1 MEAHLPHRQDQLP
14 KDLLTDQLKHQAIV
28 MLVGLVTTIVMIS
41 TTPQNVSLMV
51 VTVAKKIPLKDGT
64 IIAKS
69 VNVLTPLNPQLK
81 LQWSAPFPN
90 GPVTISVMT
99 KTTTPSADL
108 MEAIVVIMT
117 ARVGIT
123 TAASVSALKCQQLL
137 KNPGI
142 PLKTQWR
149 PLKSPWGNVLPHNGL
164 ETIIV
169 TMRTTPPSVDLMEEI
184 VVITKWRAT
193 PTTAVLANA
202 WNTQSQLKNLELTV
216 LPHTGLEMPFVMMKT
231 TPKSVDLMVEIV
243 VTMKDKDGT
252 TIVLIV
258 NVFNKFY
265 FKNVIIHYLIS
276 RNKSCSIT

>member
-1 MEAHLPHRQDQLP
+1 
-14 KDLLTDQLKHQAIV
+14 
-28 MLVGLVTTIVMIS
+28 
-41 TTPQNVSLMV
+41 
-51 VTVAKKIPLKDGT
+51 
-64 IIAKS
+64 
-69 VNVLTPLNPQLK
+69 
-81 LQWSAPFPN
+81 
-90 GPVTISVMT
+90 
-99 KTTTPSADL
+99 

-169 TMRTTPPSVDLMEEI
+169 TMRTTPLSVDLMEEI

-193 PTTAVLANA
+193 PTIAVLANA
-202 WNTQSQLKNLELTV
+202 WNIQSQLKNLAQTV
-216 LPHTGLEMPFVMMKT
+216 LPHTGLEMPSVMTKI
-231 TPKSVDLMVEIV
+231 TPRSVDLMVEIV

-258 NVFNKFY
+258 NVLHKFY
-265 FKNVIIHYLIS
+265 VKNVFMHAYLIF

>member
-1 MEAHLPHRQDQLP
+1 
-14 KDLLTDQLKHQAIV
+14 
-28 MLVGLVTTIVMIS
+28 MLVGLPITIVMIS
-41 TTPQNVSLMV
+41 TTTQNVSLMV
-51 VTVAKKIPLKDGT
+51 VTVAKKIPQKDGT
-64 IIAKS
+64 IIAKN
-69 VNVLTPLNPQLK
+69 VNVLMPLNQQLK

-108 MEAIVVIMT
+108 MEAIVVIT
-117 ARVGIT
+117 PARVGIT
-123 TAASVSALKCQQLL
+123 TAASVSALKCQKPLNHPWKLL

-142 PLKTQWR
+142 

-169 TMRTTPPSVDLMEEI
+169 MMRTTPPSVDLMEEI

-202 WNTQSQLKNLELTV
+202 WNTQSQLKNLEQTV
-216 LPHTGLEMPFVMMKT
+216 LPHTGLEMPSVMTKT

-265 FKNVIIHYLIS
+265 VKNVKNVFMHI
-276 RNKSCSIT
+276 

>member
-1 MEAHLPHRQDQLP
+1 M
-14 KDLLTDQLKHQAIV
+14 
-28 MLVGLVTTIVMIS
+28 
-41 TTPQNVSLMV
+41 
-51 VTVAKKIPLKDGT
+51 
-64 IIAKS
+64 
-69 VNVLTPLNPQLK
+69 PLNQQLK

-90 GPVTISVMT
+90 GPVIISVMT
-99 KTTTPSADL
+99 KTTTSSADL

-123 TAASVSALKCQQLL
+123 TAASVSALKCQKPL
-137 KNPGI
+137 KHPGI
-142 PLKTQWR
+142 PPKIQWR

-202 WNTQSQLKNLELTV
+202 WNTQSQLKNLEPTV

-243 VTMKDKDGT
+243 VTMKNWMSTRSCGT
-252 TIVLIV
+252 STAKL
-258 NVFNKFY
+258 
-265 FKNVIIHYLIS
+265 
-276 RNKSCSIT
+276 

>member
-1 MEAHLPHRQDQLP
+1 MPLNP
-14 KDLLTDQLKHQAIV
+14 QLKLQWSAPFPN
-28 MLVGLVTTIVMIS
+28 GPVTISVMIS
-41 TTPQNVSLMV
+41 TTTQNVSLMV

-69 VNVLTPLNPQLK
+69 VNVLMPLNPQLK

-90 GPVTISVMT
+90 GQVTISVMT

-123 TAASVSALKCQQLL
+123 TAASVSALKCQKPL
-137 KNPGI
+137 KHPGI
-142 PLKTQWR
+142 PPKIQWR

-202 WNTQSQLKNLELTV
+202 WNTQSQLKNLEQTV
-216 LPHTGLEMPFVMMKT
+216 LPHTGLE
-231 TPKSVDLMVEIV
+231 
-243 VTMKDKDGT
+243 
-252 TIVLIV
+252 
-258 NVFNKFY
+258 
-265 FKNVIIHYLIS
+265 
-276 RNKSCSIT
+276 

>member
-1 MEAHLPHRQDQLP
+1 M
-14 KDLLTDQLKHQAIV
+14 
-28 MLVGLVTTIVMIS
+28 
-41 TTPQNVSLMV
+41 
-51 VTVAKKIPLKDGT
+51 
-64 IIAKS
+64 
-69 VNVLTPLNPQLK
+69 PLNQQPK
-81 LQWSAPFPN
+81 LQWSVPFPN

-123 TAASVSALKCQQLL
+123 TAASGSALKCQQPL

-142 PLKTQWR
+142 PPKTQWR
-149 PLKSPWGNVLPHNGL
+149 PLKSPWGIVLPHNGL

-169 TMRTTPPSVDLMEEI
+169 MMRTTPPSVDLMEEI

-193 PTTAVLANA
+193 PTTAVLVNA
-202 WNTQSQLKNLELTV
+202 WITQSQLKNLEPTV
-216 LPHTGLEMPFVMMKT
+216 LPHTGLEMPSVMTKT
-231 TPKSVDLMVEIV
+231 TPKNVDLMVEIV

-265 FKNVIIHYLIS
+265 VKNVFIHYLNS
-276 RNKSCSIT
+276 QNKSCSITEKK

>member
-1 MEAHLPHRQDQLP
+1 M
-14 KDLLTDQLKHQAIV
+14 
-28 MLVGLVTTIVMIS
+28 
-41 TTPQNVSLMV
+41 
-51 VTVAKKIPLKDGT
+51 
-64 IIAKS
+64 
-69 VNVLTPLNPQLK
+69 PLNQQPK
-81 LQWSAPFPN
+81 LQWSVLFPN

-108 MEAIVVIMT
+108 MEVIVVITPAM
-117 ARVGIT
+117 VGIT
-123 TAASVSALKCQQLL
+123 TAASVSALKCQKPLNHPWKLL

-142 PLKTQWR
+142 PPKTQWR
-149 PLKSPWGNVLPHNGL
+149 PLKSPWGTVLPHNGL

-169 TMRTTPPSVDLMEEI
+169 MMR
-184 VVITKWRAT
+184 
-193 PTTAVLANA
+193 
-202 WNTQSQLKNLELTV
+202 
-216 LPHTGLEMPFVMMKT
+216 T

-276 RNKSCSIT
+276 RNKSCSITKK